1 VQVAASNRLDSM
13 VQRQLAKRIKDAR
26 HCDWQPGVGLLRH
39 VAAMLPP
46 TATPEQLWSLLAS
59 GSAAAPSRA
68 AGGGG
73 GGGGGGVGGGS
84 GVDVGGG
91 SSGGGGGGGEA
102 EGPAAGVSTPPAA
115 PTEPGAFGGR
125 SLLVGL
131 HTCGDLAC
139 TMLRVFHSG
148 VPDPNPSPHP
158 HPSPCPKI
166 SPRI

>member
-1 VQVAASNRLDSM
+1 MVRVRVSTWLGVPREYQVLGHEVGVVQCLEDVRRLL
-13 VQRQLAKRIKDAR
+13 QKRCRRRRSDR
-26 HCDWQPGVGLLRH
+26 RR
-39 VAAMLPP
+39 
-46 TATPEQLWSLLAS
+46 
-59 GSAAAPSRA
+59 SR
-68 AGGGG
+68 
-73 GGGGGGVGGGS
+73 S
-84 GVDVGGG
+84 GGG
-91 SSGGGGGGGEA
+91 SSGGGSSGGGGGGGGGEA